1 MYSIKLIAFIIIIA
15 SVALI
20 NYTDAKDELNGKAA
34 IDTLGKLREAAEDA
48 MKKRSASGSITS
60 LRDIAESLFAPSIWQ
75 GKNRS
80 NGKKEENDS
89 SKNGSPDS
97 TGSIQSTIRPRKQKQ
112 HKTDQ
117 ADESGLSI
125 PVPMLNGELPHK
137 AEAEHSKS
145 SSLSN
150 GIKSNPRKSSDVLGN
165 SLVPKTNTDLP
176 SLKPTKKKSTYT
188 LLKFFFY

>member
-1 MYSIKLIAFIIIIA
+1 MYSIKLIAFILIIG

-20 NYTDAKDELNGKAA
+20 NYADAKNALNKKAA
-34 IDTLGKLREAAEDA
+34 IETLGKLREAAEVEL
-48 MKKRSASGSITS
+48 KKRSALGSISS
-60 LRDIAESLFAPSIWQ
+60 LRDIAETLFAQSIFQ
-75 GKNRS
+75 AKNRS
-80 NGKKEENDS
+80 NDKKEENDS
-89 SKNGSPDS
+89 SKIGSPES
-97 TGSIQSTIRPRKQKQ
+97 TGSLQSTIRPRKEKKPQ
-112 HKTDQ
+112 TDQ
-117 ADESGLSI
+117 ADESGLEI

-137 AEAEHSKS
+137 VEAEHSKS

-150 GIKSNPRKSSDVLGN
+150 GIKSNPKVSSDVLGN